1 MKIKLNAEINSTIKY
16 CILIPILHFRHFP
29 FKKRKEK
36 KGILSNHLICSL
48 HEGQKD
54 LPLITF
60 CSNGRR

>member
-1 MKIKLNAEINSTIKY
+1 MRRKLNAEINSTIKY
-16 CILIPILHFRHFP
+16 CILILILHFLHFP
-29 FKKRKEK
+29 FKNRKEK

>member
-1 MKIKLNAEINSTIKY
+1 MKRKLNAEINSTIKY
-16 CILIPILHFRHFP
+16 CILILVLHFRHFP

-48 HEGQKD
+48 QEGQKD
-54 LPLITF
+54 LPFITF